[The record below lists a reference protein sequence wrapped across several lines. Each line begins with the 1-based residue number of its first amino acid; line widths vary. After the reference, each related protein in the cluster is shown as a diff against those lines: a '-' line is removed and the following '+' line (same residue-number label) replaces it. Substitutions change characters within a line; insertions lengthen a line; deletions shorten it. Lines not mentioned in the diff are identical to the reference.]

1 TVGSADF
8 SASAANAPTIAAT
21 TDARNRPTKL
31 GQNVVRDVRLS
42 RDRLPTF
49 GHHANPPAILS
60 SLASMNAVC
69 LSILSW
75 IGGCVFISVEDAS
88 VEARISMLTV
98 TTHRLGTSVRLG
110 DSTDRGALR
119 CGMHETRSDSR
130 AINVSMMLLWL
141 IVVSSS

>member
-1 TVGSADF
+1 MLVILARPMNASAMIPKTAPPSGTIQTVGSSDF

-60 SLASMNAVC
+60 SIASMNAVC
-69 LSILSW
+69 RSEERRV
-75 IGGCVFISVEDAS
+75 GKEDSARS
-88 VEARISMLTV
+88 EGEAEQKTQKTWRYNMT
-98 TTHRLGTSVRLG
+98 
-110 DSTDRGALR
+110 
-119 CGMHETRSDSR
+119 
-130 AINVSMMLLWL
+130 
-141 IVVSSS
+141 